1 MDLMDSLAI
10 SAAGMRVQG
19 ERLRVI
25 SENMANADSVSERP
39 GGDPYRRKTITF
51 QNALDREMG
60 VSLVKVK
67 KVGLDPSEFTRKYDP
82 SNPAADKTGYVKLPN
97 VNALIEMNDMREAQR
112 SYEANLKVIETA
124 PAGNSVVIEE
134 QMMKLSQ
141 TQADYNAMVNLYRK
155 HIDMLKTAIGRGV

>member
-1 MDLMDSLAI
+1 MDLMESLMI

-25 SENMANADSVSERP
+25 SENIANVDSVSEVP

-51 QNALDREMG
+51 QNALDREFG
-60 VSLVKVK
+60 TNLVKVK

-82 SNPAADKTGYVKLPN
+82 SNPAADKAGYVKLPN

-112 SYEANLKVIETA
+112 SYEANLKVIEVSRGMLQRT
-124 PAGNSVVIEE
+124 
-134 QMMKLSQ
+134 
-141 TQADYNAMVNLYRK
+141 
-155 HIDMLKTAIGRGV
+155 IDLLR

>member
-1 MDLMDSLAI
+1 MDLMESLMI

-25 SENMANADSVSERP
+25 SENIANVDSVSEVP

-60 VSLVKVK
+60 VNLVKVK

-82 SNPAADKTGYVKLPN
+82 SNPAADKSGYVKLPN

-112 SYEANLKVIETA
+112 SYEANLKVIEVSRGMLQRT
-124 PAGNSVVIEE
+124 
-134 QMMKLSQ
+134 
-141 TQADYNAMVNLYRK
+141 
-155 HIDMLKTAIGRGV
+155 IDILR

>member
-1 MDLMDSLAI
+1 MDLMESLAI

-25 SENMANADSVSERP
+25 SENIANVDSVSEIP

-51 QNALDREMG
+51 QNALDRELG

-82 SNPAADKTGYVKLPN
+82 NNPAADNQGYVKLPN

-112 SYEANLKVIETA
+112 SYEANLKVIEVSRSMLQRT
-124 PAGNSVVIEE
+124 
-134 QMMKLSQ
+134 
-141 TQADYNAMVNLYRK
+141 
-155 HIDMLKTAIGRGV
+155 IDLLR

>member
-1 MDLMDSLAI
+1 MDLMESLMI

-25 SENMANADSVSERP
+25 SENVANADSVSEVP

-51 QNALDREMG
+51 QNALDRELG
-60 VSLVKVK
+60 VNLVKVK

-82 SNPAADKTGYVKLPN
+82 NNPAADRSGYVKLPN

-112 SYEANLKVIETA
+112 SYEANLKVIEVSRGMLQRT
-124 PAGNSVVIEE
+124 
-134 QMMKLSQ
+134 
-141 TQADYNAMVNLYRK
+141 
-155 HIDMLKTAIGRGV
+155 IDLLR

>member
-25 SENMANADSVSERP
+25 AENMANVDSVSEHA

-51 QNALDREMG
+51 QNELDRQTG
-60 VSLVKVK
+60 LDLVKVK

-82 SNPAADKTGYVKLPN
+82 NNPAADNQGYVKLPN
-97 VNALIEMNDMREAQR
+97 VNALIEMSDMREAQR
-112 SYEANLKVIETA
+112 SYEANLKVIEVARNMLQRT
-124 PAGNSVVIEE
+124 
-134 QMMKLSQ
+134 
-141 TQADYNAMVNLYRK
+141 
-155 HIDMLKTAIGRGV
+155 IDILR